1 MKIVQISNYPLS
13 HYVGWLKHN
22 DYFALVRYG
31 DGEWVS
37 IFRDTGNIAHYQPL
51 SPKFQADMSWT
62 LTRAVTMPRAFLGMQ
77 NYAMRKMG
85 ARIEEFLELHDLVIP
100 WVNADVL
107 HYASRD
113 GELYPFMKTLR
124 QKKTVII
131 GPHYLKRLSDGVM
144 NYAEFIEIP
153 GKNCYKVRQEII
165 EKCLEIH
172 KHLGDGAVYLFSAGP
187 ATIVLIIRLSELMPS
202 NFFIHCGSIWDPFL
216 GIKSRK
222 YMKSARYTDQILRRN
237 LGITTKNGGNPK

>member
-1 MKIVQISNYPLS
+1 MKIIQISNYPVG
-13 HYVGWLKHN
+13 HYVNWLKHN

-31 DGEWVS
+31 DGEWTS
-37 IFRDTGNIAHYQPL
+37 IFRDAGNIAHYQPL
-51 SPKFQADMSWT
+51 SPKFQADMAWT
-62 LTRAVTMPRAFLGMQ
+62 LARGATMPKAFLGMQ

-85 ARIEEFLELHDLVIP
+85 ARIEEFLESHDLVIP

-113 GELYPFMKTLR
+113 GELYPFIEALR

-131 GPHYLKRLSDGVM
+131 GPRYLRKLRVM

-153 GKNCYKVRQEII
+153 AKNCYKVRQEII
-165 EKCLEIH
+165 EKCLEIR
-172 KHLGDGAVYLFSAGP
+172 KRLGDGAVYLFSAGP
-187 ATIVLIIRLSELMPS
+187 ATIVLIIRLVELMPN
-202 NFFIHCGSIWDPFL
+202 NFSIHCGSLWDPFL

-222 YMKSARYTDQILRRN
+222 YMKSPKYTDQILRRN
-237 LGITTKNGGNPK
+237 LGI